1 MLENRIGVCTQGY
14 VAGRLGGWLDGG
26 DSGGGSGDG
35 GGGGR
40 RSRRVV
46 VGRIKGRCS
55 FELRGTTTGL
65 RARVKGNR
73 VCAGSQPVVGSRGGY
88 ERKHR
93 ALLLETEKRRGTSG
107 PAFTIIVFISLTNES
122 KRTSSVQDTF
132 IRWFTVPTVDGQQV
146 EYTWLYD
153 ILVTTAIAAVALAAT
168 EAEAGAGAGA
178 GAEATA
184 RARATATATVTA
196 TATLVLRPNLR
207 PFSIE
212 TSNVGAWNHDWNGLP
227 AKQGAPWP
235 RCFGL
240 YRTCPIAAAIT
251 SIRGV

>member
-1 MLENRIGVCTQGY
+1 MRTPGGGGGGG
-14 VAGRLGGWLDGG
+14 AGSAGGG
-26 DSGGGSGDG
+26 GGGSGDG

-132 IRWFTVPTVDGQQV
+132 IRWFTVSTVDGQQV

-153 ILVTTAIAAVALAAT
+153 ILVTTAVAAVALAAT
-168 EAEAGAGAGA
+168 EAGAGAGA
-178 GAEATA
+178 TA
-184 RARATATATVTA
+184 RATATVTA

-251 SIRGV
+251 NEAREGGSG

>member
-1 MLENRIGVCTQGY
+1 MWGQ
-14 VAGRLGGWLDGG
+14 AGRIVRSLFASRLK
-26 DSGGGSGDG
+26 SVPVHHRLLIH
-35 GGGGR
+35 R
-40 RSRRVV
+40 RR
-46 VGRIKGRCS
+46 
-55 FELRGTTTGL
+55 
-65 RARVKGNR
+65 ND
-73 VCAGSQPVVGSRGGY
+73 
-88 ERKHR
+88 
-93 ALLLETEKRRGTSG
+93 
-107 PAFTIIVFISLTNES
+107 AFTIIVFISLTNES

-132 IRWFTVPTVDGQQV
+132 IRWFTVSTVDSQQV

-153 ILVTTAIAAVALAAT
+153 ILVTTAVAAVALAAT
-168 EAEAGAGAGA
+168 EAGAGA

-184 RARATATATVTA
+184 RATATATVTV

-251 SIRGV
+251 SIRGKRGTEGGSG